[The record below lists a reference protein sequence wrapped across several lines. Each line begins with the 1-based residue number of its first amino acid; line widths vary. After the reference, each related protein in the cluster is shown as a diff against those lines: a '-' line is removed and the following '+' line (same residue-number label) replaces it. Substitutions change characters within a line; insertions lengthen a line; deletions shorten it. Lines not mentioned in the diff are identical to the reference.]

1 MIIMLLMML
10 YNDNSNNKNVILV
23 DWMSVCAFRRPHSYT
38 IRYNDDDDENINN
51 NIYWI
56 SVCAFRRP
64 LSDADFWYK
73 VLKFGLTGQPRS
85 RKLYFVSTL
94 WYARKLVHATTAEG
108 EKKSGIGAGRFSR
121 EKKNILIHTHTHT
134 HTQTH
139 KHTHRQRRE
148 SELDDAPK
156 KKRYSQADQ
165 REVILCK
172 CVLYA

>member
-1 MIIMLLMML
+1 MIITMMIIMLLMML

-23 DWMSVCAFRRPHSYT
+23 DWM
-38 IRYNDDDDENINN
+38 
-51 NIYWI
+51 

-134 HTQTH
+134 HTH
-139 KHTHRQRRE
+139 KHTKEDGSRVLGRGSGKLKEERSTAWHCWTIHLRRRGTRRQTSVR
-148 SELDDAPK
+148 
-156 KKRYSQADQ
+156 
-165 REVILCK
+165 
-172 CVLYA
+172 